1 MGARAQ
7 VFMKDEG
14 VYLYTHWGSGS
25 LVDDVRQAL
34 ASPAGRNRWG
44 DPEYLAHIIFDV
56 MEGVDHGGE
65 YGYGIGRSAHGDLDY
80 EPITVDCKNQTVTVH
95 GETKSFADFV
105 AT

>member
-14 VYLYTHWGSGS
+14 VYLYTHWGSES
-25 LVDDVRQAL
+25 LVDDVKQAL
-34 ASPAGRNRWG
+34 VSSAGRNRWN
-44 DPEYLAHIIFDV
+44 DPEYLARIIFDV
-56 MEGVDHGGE
+56 MEGDDHGGE
-65 YGYGIGRSAHGDLDY
+65 YGFGIGRSKHGDLDY

-105 AT
+105 TS

>member
-25 LVDDVRQAL
+25 LVDDVRLAL
-34 ASPAGRNRWG
+34 ASPYGRNRWD
-44 DPEYLAHIIFDV
+44 DPEYLARIIFDV
-56 MEGVDHGGE
+56 MEGDDHGGE
-65 YGYGIGRSAHGDLDY
+65 TGFGIGGSEHGDLDY
-80 EPITVDCKNQTVTVH
+80 APITVDCNNQTVTVD

-105 AT
+105 AS